1 MNYLI
6 GFLWFFRAAKTF
18 AFYVYLWQI
27 KEYHLGRF
35 RAHFETKEGKKL
47 IFNRFILIKVF
58 LLLFFFISFIRI
70 FFYLFVF
77 LLFLLYIIEFL
88 KLSRDAFK
96 KSLKLPIFTL
106 KASFL
111 FGFLLL
117 IQTLFFIFAFSK
129 GSFLFYLLLFDVVS
143 PLIASFIVLLF
154 QPVAV
159 FFRSRTLKKA
169 KEKRESFSNLTSIG
183 IVGSYGKTSTK
194 EFLSAILSQKFN
206 VLKTFGHVNSEIG
219 ISKTILDN
227 LDSSYDIFVCEMGAY
242 KKGGIEMLSDIAK
255 PKIGILTGINQQH
268 LSLFGTIENLLS
280 AEGGEELFNSLPRG
294 GLMIVNADSKRALKK
309 YGNYIDSPPKKK
321 TIHFSSAEKKEFSLD
336 IWAEEIEEKEEEL
349 LFKACFKEGDFVF
362 LKANLLGKQNIEN
375 LLLSILVSRK
385 LGMSFEEIEK
395 GISKIE
401 PWQGGSSFLIKE
413 EGYKVI
419 DASYSA
425 NPSSVIALLDYLKVF
440 SLRKTIVMPCL
451 IELGSSARK
460 IHKNIGKKIAE
471 VCDLAI
477 ITSDDYLDEIKEGA
491 GIKKNKIL
499 FMKNP
504 DEIVSK
510 IEKEKGVVLLK
521 GRVNKKIISS
531 LALKNNDIKK

>member
-336 IWAEEIEEKEEEL
+336 IWAEEIEEKE
-349 LFKACFKEGDFVF
+349 
-362 LKANLLGKQNIEN
+362 
-375 LLLSILVSRK
+375 
-385 LGMSFEEIEK
+385 
-395 GISKIE
+395 
-401 PWQGGSSFLIKE
+401 
-413 EGYKVI
+413 
-419 DASYSA
+419 
-425 NPSSVIALLDYLKVF
+425 
-440 SLRKTIVMPCL
+440 
-451 IELGSSARK
+451 
-460 IHKNIGKKIAE
+460 
-471 VCDLAI
+471 
-477 ITSDDYLDEIKEGA
+477 
-491 GIKKNKIL
+491 
-499 FMKNP
+499 
-504 DEIVSK
+504 
-510 IEKEKGVVLLK
+510 
-521 GRVNKKIISS
+521 
-531 LALKNNDIKK
+531 